1 MRFRHFPVALASL
14 AALTLPACGNETEA
28 PPPHHPELT
37 GYVNAMIWN
46 PAAYGGDHTLDR
58 EAFVKGTIHVRGGVI
73 VDPGE
78 ATPGTLVD
86 LEGAYVIPPLGEAH
100 NHNLDAP
107 AGVKAVSSLYI
118 RDGIF
123 YVKNPNSVPMYSTQA
138 RDLLSGP
145 ETVDA
150 VFSMGGITVTGGHP
164 ETLYVNMLSNFPAY
178 SGWTREDF
186 DGEAF
191 HTADQAD
198 QIDAAIER
206 LMGQEP
212 DFVKT
217 YLLFSDQQD
226 DPPRLNEMMELKG
239 LDPEV
244 YDEVVAAVQA
254 RGLRV
259 STHVETAF
267 DFATAV
273 SAGADEI
280 NHLPGYFWA
289 EGKGEETYLIPEDVV
304 REAADKGITVVTTTG
319 ISKDFYRGRADELAA
334 LQATQARNLTNLLE
348 AGVPVVVG
356 SDNYMTTSRFEAD
369 NLVALGLSPSTALKL
384 WIDTPKLSIFPERNI
399 SCLDP
404 GCEASFIAMT
414 ADPSESLDALDTIT
428 TRVKAGVA
436 IN

>member
-1 MRFRHFPVALASL
+1 MFRTATICALLLSSL
-14 AALTLPACGNETEA
+14 VACGRDA
-28 PPPHHPELT
+28 PPPEPDASLT
-37 GYVNAMIWN
+37 AYVNAMVWN
-46 PAAYGGDHTLDR
+46 PDAYGGDHILDG
-58 EAFVKGTIHVRGGVI
+58 EAFVPGTIHVRGGVI
-73 VDPGE
+73 VDPGD
-78 ATPGTLVD
+78 AAAGTTVD
-86 LEGAYVIPPLGEAH
+86 LEGAFVIPPLGEAH

-107 AGVKAVSSLYI
+107 AGVKAVSDLYMK
-118 RDGIF
+118 DGIF
-123 YVKNPNSVPMYSTQA
+123 YVKNPNSVAMYSTPA
-138 RDLLSGP
+138 REKLAGND
-145 ETVDA
+145 TVDA

-164 ETLYVNMLSNFPAY
+164 EMLYVNMLSNFPAY
-178 SGWTREDF
+178 RGWTREDF
-186 DGEAF
+186 DGQAF
-191 HTADQAD
+191 HTADSGEE
-198 QIDAAIER
+198 IEEVVER
-206 LMGQEP
+206 LVAQEP

-217 YLLFSDQQD
+217 YLLFTAERD
-226 DPPRLNEMMELKG
+226 DPPTLDDMIEFKG
-239 LDPEV
+239 LAPDIYAET
-244 YDEVVAAVQA
+244 VAAVQA

-259 STHVETAF
+259 STHVETAD
-267 DFATAV
+267 DFAIAV
-273 SAGADEI
+273 TAGADEI